1 MYNPYLLDLNHLH
14 HRELA
19 EELNQDRAAAAT
31 RRARREQARRT
42 RNRLRLPLG
51 GQPACSPASQ
61 S

>member
-14 HRELA
+14 RLELA

-31 RRARREQARRT
+31 RRALRRQSSRT

-51 GQPACSPASQ
+51 GQSACSPASQ